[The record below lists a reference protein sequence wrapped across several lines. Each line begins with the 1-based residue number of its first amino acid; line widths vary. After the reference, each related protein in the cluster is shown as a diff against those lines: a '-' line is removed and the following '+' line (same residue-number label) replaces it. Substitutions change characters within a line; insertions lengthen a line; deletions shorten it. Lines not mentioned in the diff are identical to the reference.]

1 MALRS
6 CATSSGLTS
15 FEIES
20 PPLEE
25 QQDEDPRHMEPA
37 LRKRL
42 AEAAY
47 KRMADEKKRAK
58 QFLQLQLKTKKLT
71 VKDTFKMH
79 AGKMRRKLN
88 KKADGTETEGHFKL
102 SSKHDEKRQI
112 ASKKMPKKKI
122 IGR

>member
-1 MALRS
+1 
-6 CATSSGLTS
+6 
-15 FEIES
+15 
-20 PPLEE
+20 
-25 QQDEDPRHMEPA
+25 MEPA

-88 KKADGTETEGHFKL
+88 KKA
-102 SSKHDEKRQI
+102 SKHDEKRQI